1 MRVDSTATTIAV
13 AGVLAIPVGAAVR
26 AARRHHVYGTPAER
40 AAYEAMHSV
49 SLAAPVLREGLSPES
64 ARKAARHLRRMLGT
78 EAVVITDTDRLLAW
92 EGGGERHSDD
102 ALIHAKN
109 VIATGRVKLLDWVD
123 CGSEDC
129 PVRDAVI
136 APLIV
141 DGMPVGTLAAYNSTA
156 SVALTRAVCEVA
168 RWVSSQLELAQLD
181 QSRTRAMEAE
191 IRALRAQISPHFI
204 YNSLTAIASFVR
216 TDPARARELLLE
228 FADFTRYSFR
238 RGGSM
243 TTVAEELRCIDCYFQ
258 LEQARFG
265 DQLRLVV
272 QVAPEVLDAE
282 VPFLCLQP
290 LVENAVR
297 HGLRGKAGN
306 GTVHVCAEDS
316 GDYYTITI
324 SDDGA
329 GMDPAAASAALSGE
343 GTPDAHALANIQ
355 ERLRAAFG
363 PDNGLDLRSSPD
375 EGTTVTIRIPKR
387 DARRRNGNGVP
398 GMGYTSVN
406 SNGAARGGSASPD
419 EIGADDSDSEGA
431 ASENPAPEDTASQDT
446 AEASAAQGANA

>member
-1 MRVDSTATTIAV
+1 MDSTATTLAV
-13 AGVLAIPVGAAVR
+13 AGVLAIPVGAVLR
-26 AARRHHVYGTPAER
+26 AARRHHVYGTPTER

-49 SLAAPVLREGLSPES
+49 SMAAPALREGLSTDS
-64 ARKAARHLRRMLGT
+64 AKRSARHLRRLLGA
-78 EAVVITDTDRLLAW
+78 EAVAITDEDRLLAW
-92 EGGGERHSDD
+92 EGGGEQHAAD

-109 VIATGRVKLLDWVD
+109 VIATGRVKLLDWID
-123 CGSEDC
+123 CGGEQC

-141 DGMPVGTLAAYNSTA
+141 DGRTVGTLAAYNGTA

-168 RWVSSQLELAQLD
+168 RWVSSQLELAVLD

-216 TDPARARELLLE
+216 TDPSRARELLLE

-238 RGGSM
+238 RNGSM

-265 DQLRLVV
+265 DRLRLSLHI
-272 QVAPEVLDAE
+272 APEVLD
-282 VPFLCLQP
+282 VQLPFLCLQP

-297 HGLRGKAGN
+297 HGLQGKAGE
-306 GTVHVCAEDS
+306 GTVTVTAEEEDAE
-316 GDYYTITI
+316 YRITI
-324 SDDGA
+324 SDNGL
-329 GMDPAAASAALSGE
+329 GMEPETARDALAAAAPAELFAPVRAVAADGSGADS
-343 GTPDAHALANIQ
+343 GDAPARPKDAHALANIQ

-363 PDNGLDLRSSPD
+363 ADHGLELTSSPG
-375 EGTTVTIRIPKR
+375 EGTTVTIRIPKVR
-387 DARRRNGNGVP
+387 VRRKVGARR
-398 GMGYTSVN
+398 
-406 SNGAARGGSASPD
+406 
-419 EIGADDSDSEGA
+419 EIS
-431 ASENPAPEDTASQDT
+431 
-446 AEASAAQGANA
+446 